1 MLRCI
6 FVLFIFLTQVT
17 QAQTITDHIR
27 TDGKSINVGRST
39 SRWQPLLDAA
49 DNSNVKV
56 TRDLKYGPDKKQGFD
71 LSGTVSQGI
80 VNSFRMIDD

>member
-6 FVLFIFLTQVT
+6 FVLFIFLIKVT

-49 DNSNVKV
+49 DNRNAVDPVFDPIKIALIEALNKEDNIQLAGSRDSVV
-56 TRDLKYGPDKKQGFD
+56 T
-71 LSGTVSQGI
+71 I
-80 VNSFRMIDD
+80 